1 MNDISKRTEQMFRF
15 AELLEAKVRA
25 DERELLEALKAK
37 MNDINISKR
46 TFLWR
51 FMNFL
56 GYRRVFYL
64 QSEVYRGCSIFCWVY
79 HPRIPKRD
87 YTQIDSPFI
96 NQFYPRKKDAL
107 QKNAL
112 NQTHLVEKNN
122 KLLAKLKR
130 LNKGE

>member
-46 TFLWR
+46 TFWWR

-64 QSEVYRGCSIFCWVY
+64 QSEVYRGGCSIFCWVY

-96 NQFYPRKKDAL
+96 NQFYPRKKDAP
-107 QKNAL
+107 Q
-112 NQTHLVEKNN
+112 NQEK
-122 KLLAKLKR
+122 KTRHRRMPSMRLKR
-130 LNKGE
+130 YLKGMK